1 MKLTEVKVECSR
13 ENGLL
18 VPKALFWKDEIR
30 YEIDKV
36 LFFSYSDD
44 GEYEGCRY
52 SVSINGTD
60 RYLYLIEDHWYIEE
74 A

>member
-13 ENGLL
+13 ENGML
-18 VPKALFWKDEIR
+18 VPKALIWNNAR
-30 YEIDKV
+30 YEIANV